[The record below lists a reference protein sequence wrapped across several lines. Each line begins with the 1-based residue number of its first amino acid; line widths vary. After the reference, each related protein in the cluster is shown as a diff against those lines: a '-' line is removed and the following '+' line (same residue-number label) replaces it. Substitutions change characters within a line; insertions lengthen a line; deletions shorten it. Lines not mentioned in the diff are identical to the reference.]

1 MVRRSDKQQAMQ
13 TLRDITQHLKHN
25 PAEASAVMA
34 AIQSGV
40 VEDATTPSSGK
51 ICIPTSRTK
60 IGCLAA
66 KLYRCV
72 IAEAEPTVTKDLL
85 VRLDKANPKC
95 SQQLFY
101 FFFAESADNPVWTHD
116 LDEFVLGY
124 TERYKVLQQPGR
136 RLGWTVA
143 GEPDWHAYRLIVK
156 TDACAGS
163 TQVLAQHFL
172 GAEAGI
178 VCISVATHLNHHVT
192 KCK

>member
-51 ICIPTSRTK
+51 ICTPTSRTK

-66 KLYRCV
+66 KLYRYV

-101 FFFAESADNPVWTHD
+101 FFLRSLQTTLCGHTTWTSLCLATLSGTRFCNSLAGGWVGQSLESQTGN
-116 LDEFVLGY
+116 
-124 TERYKVLQQPGR
+124 KVR
-136 RLGWTVA
+136 TA
-143 GEPDWHAYRLIVK
+143 
-156 TDACAGS
+156 
-163 TQVLAQHFL
+163 
-172 GAEAGI
+172 
-178 VCISVATHLNHHVT
+178 
-192 KCK
+192 